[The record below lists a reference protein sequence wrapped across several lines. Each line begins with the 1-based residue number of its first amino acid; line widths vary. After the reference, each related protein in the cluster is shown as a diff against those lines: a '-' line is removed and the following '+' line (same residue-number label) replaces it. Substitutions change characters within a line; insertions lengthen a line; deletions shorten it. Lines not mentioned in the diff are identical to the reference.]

1 MKTYYFASFVETW
14 DIGFFEVAVFED
26 KEARDKWVAFQD
38 PASVRVGETEA
49 NCELHRMA
57 LDDDIDVELYYKML
71 DTCNREDD
79 PENEKMFWLT

>member
-14 DIGFFEVAVFED
+14 DVGVCEVAVFED

-38 PASVRVGETEA
+38 PASIRNGETEA

-57 LDDDIDVELYYKML
+57 LDGIDAEFCYKVL
-71 DTCNREDD
+71 ETCKREDD
-79 PENEKMFWLT
+79 PENENMFWLI